1 MRWISPPTKLE
12 VAKLRLESASM
23 LRSMRRFS
31 SSYKAMTM
39 SMATNAEGT
48 AAMDINAVCWL
59 CPVCEKKKKSDSLRM
74 AQQTKEIASK
84 WSARVSWRRVSC
96 QKMKATA
103 RKRHADG
110 ITTEMEKK
118 CRALPTVQRPRTAA
132 QILAARIQGL
142 RWAYN
147 CAARKNQMETRA

>member
-31 SSYKAMTM
+31 SSYSAMTM

-48 AAMDINAVCWL
+48 AAMDINAICWL
-59 CPVCEKKKKSDSLRM
+59 WPECEKNKKSDNLRI
-74 AQQTKEIASK
+74 AQQAKEIASK

-96 QKMKATA
+96 PKMKATA

-118 CRALPTVQRPRTAA
+118 FRELPMVHKPSTTALITAA
-132 QILAARIQGL
+132 GIQGL
-142 RWAYN
+142 RCAYN
-147 CAARKNQMETRA
+147 CVPRKNHMETRA